1 MDASDLLEKYSNS
14 RIRLSRL
21 GYWRDPTEF
30 YEVDSLQALNSAYQ
44 ERRGVV
50 WIHWDVNATGLDPGS
65 PELRRIGDAA
75 FLTRLLTDA
84 FHVEDGDAISQIIE
98 WRLNTVGT
106 GAFGGMRNLADD
118 DERRPVCLFDSE
130 VFDVAYAF
138 PNRIAVEMFRDSWRR
153 ALIQRHTVAGIATP
167 FLAVTIRND
176 AAPIYFDDEIRTE
189 EDADPDEDQILSPKW
204 MWSDQALARAIGRW
218 LGGSSSAMNS
228 GDLLAAI
235 ARECIESYEEAR
247 SWLMAQAEEVEV
259 ARLAPDIRDSS
270 ADQKLLAAR
279 HHWLL
284 QQASNVRAGL
294 DWNHDGREV
303 PEELFTEVQ
312 ARAAADGRRRDLLS
326 ALTEVRGT
334 LRSALD
340 LVSTA
345 SAAEQLELSRQ
356 EAARSSSFQSA
367 ITFVA
372 TVLLAPGLVAAVFGA
387 MPSVLE
393 GDTTARFVLLAV
405 LMVLAAALSGTVL
418 RQISNAK

>member
-1 MDASDLLEKYSNS
+1 MDASDLLEKYSS
-14 RIRLSRL
+14 GRVRLSRF
-21 GYWRDPTEF
+21 GYWKDPTDF
-30 YEVDSLQALNSAYQ
+30 RDAPSLQALNVAYR

-50 WIHWDVNATGLDPGS
+50 WLHWDVSATGLDPGS
-65 PELRRIGDAA
+65 PERRRIGDAT
-75 FLTRLLTDA
+75 FLTQFLTDA
-84 FHVEDGDAISQIIE
+84 FQPEDGDAISQIIK
-98 WRLNTVGT
+98 WRLNAVGT
-106 GAFGGMRNLADD
+106 GAFGGMRDLADD
-118 DERRPVCLFDSE
+118 EERGSVCLFDSE
-130 VFDVAYAF
+130 VFDIAYAF
-138 PNRIAVEMFRDSWRR
+138 PDQIAVEMFRDSWRR

-176 AAPIYFDDEIRTE
+176 AAPIYFDDAIRME
-189 EDADPDEDQILSPKW
+189 EDDDADESRILSPGW
-204 MWSDQALARAIGRW
+204 MWSDQMLAKAAGRW

-228 GDLLAAI
+228 GDFLVAI

-259 ARLAPDIRDSS
+259 ARLAPGIRDSN
-270 ADQKLLAAR
+270 ADQKLMATR

-284 QQASNVRAGL
+284 QQASHVRAGL

-303 PEELFTEVQ
+303 PEDLFTEVQ
-312 ARAAADGRRRDLLS
+312 TRVAADERRRDLLS

-345 SAAEQLELSRQ
+345 NAAEQLELSRQ

-387 MPSVLE
+387 MPTVLA
-393 GDTTARFVLLAV
+393 GDATIRFVLLAV
-405 LMVLAAALSGTVL
+405 LMVFAALFSGIVL
-418 RQISNAK
+418 RRISNAE